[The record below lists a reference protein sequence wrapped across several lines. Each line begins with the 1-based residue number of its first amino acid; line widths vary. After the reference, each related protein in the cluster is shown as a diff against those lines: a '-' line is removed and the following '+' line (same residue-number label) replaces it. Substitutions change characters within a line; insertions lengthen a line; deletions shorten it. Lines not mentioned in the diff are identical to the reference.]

1 MEKGRASVRMG
12 GERKRRPGSGEE
24 SRRGSECM
32 EAAGEEEDERPRAG
46 GCEQGSERGGRWGG
60 REGPDLTDSLWQ
72 EIANTFILWQ
82 RLDIELELVLSS
94 VL

>member
-1 MEKGRASVRMG
+1 MG

-46 GCEQGSERGGRWGG
+46 GCEHGSERGGRWGG
-60 REGPDLTDSLWQ
+60 
-72 EIANTFILWQ
+72 
-82 RLDIELELVLSS
+82 
-94 VL
+94 